1 MRAYTCERCPILYKG
16 KTMPAAPGKWTTRIA
31 RATMVVALLVL
42 LAGPVTKFGLLP
54 WQAGLG
60 IFALAA
66 LLAGI
71 GGLFSVVSLLRR
83 RGGLVAMIA
92 AAAGIAAF
100 AVLMA
105 TVVAARAVPPIN
117 DITTDPVNPPAFV
130 AITTATRGADAA
142 PLGYDPGFAAQ
153 QTAAYP
159 EVRPLLV
166 ESPPAEVFPRMLAA
180 AKAMDWEIVSTDQAT
195 GRIEATATVPWWGFK
210 DDIVVVMS
218 PNGNGT
224 RVDVRS
230 KSRVGKSDLGVNA
243 ARIQEYLGRIG
254 G

>member
-1 MRAYTCERCPILYKG
+1 
-16 KTMPAAPGKWTTRIA
+16 MPTAPGKWTGRIA

-42 LAGPVTKFGLLP
+42 FAGPATKFGFLP

-71 GGLFSVVSLLRR
+71 GGLVSLVALLRR
-83 RGGLVAMIA
+83 RGGLVAVIA
-92 AAAGIAAF
+92 AVAGVAAF

-105 TVVAARAVPPIN
+105 TVVAGRSVPPIN
-117 DITTDPVNPPAFV
+117 DITTDPADPPAFV
-130 AITTATRGADAA
+130 AITAATRGADAA
-142 PLGYDPGFAAQ
+142 PLSYDPAFAAQ

-159 EVRPLLV
+159 DLRPLIV
-166 ESPPAEVFPRMLAA
+166 ESPPDEVFPMMLAA
-180 AKAMDWEIVSTDQAT
+180 AEAMDWAIVSSDQAS

-218 PNGNGT
+218 PSGNGT

-243 ARIQEYLGRIG
+243 ARIQEYLGRIAG
-254 G
+254 

>member
-1 MRAYTCERCPILYKG
+1 
-16 KTMPAAPGKWTTRIA
+16 MPTAPGKLTGRIA
-31 RATMVVALLVL
+31 RATMVFALLVL

-71 GGLFSVVSLLRR
+71 GGLVSVVALLRR
-83 RGGLVAMIA
+83 RGGLVTVIA
-92 AAAGIAAF
+92 SAAGVAAF

-105 TVVAARAVPPIN
+105 SIVAGRAVPPIN
-117 DITTDPVNPPAFV
+117 DITTDPDNPPVFI
-130 AITTATRGADAA
+130 AITAATRGADAG
-142 PLGYDPGFAAQ
+142 PLSYDPSFAAQ

-159 EVRPLLV
+159 DVRPLLV
-166 ESPPAEVFPRMLAA
+166 ALPPAEVFPRMLAA
-180 AKAMDWEIVSTDQAT
+180 AEAMDWAIVSSDPAS

-218 PNGNGT
+218 PHESGT

-243 ARIQEYLGRIG
+243 ERIQEYLGRIG

>member
-1 MRAYTCERCPILYKG
+1 M
-16 KTMPAAPGKWTTRIA
+16 A

-42 LAGPVTKFGLLP
+42 LAGPATKFGLLP

-83 RGGLVAMIA
+83 RGGLVTVIA

-100 AVLMA
+100 AVLMT

-117 DITTDPVNPPAFV
+117 DITTDPANPPAFV
-130 AITTATRGADAA
+130 TITTATRGADAA
-142 PLGYDPGFAAQ
+142 PLSYDPGFAAQ

-159 EVRPLLV
+159 EVRPLIV
-166 ESPPAEVFPRMLAA
+166 ESPPAEVFPTMLAA
-180 AKAMDWEIVSTDQAT
+180 AKAMGWEIVASDPAA

-218 PNGNGT
+218 PNGGGT

-243 ARIQEYLGRIG
+243 ERIQEYLGRIG

>member
-1 MRAYTCERCPILYKG
+1 
-16 KTMPAAPGKWTTRIA
+16 
-31 RATMVVALLVL
+31 MVVALLVL

-66 LLAGI
+66 LLAGM
-71 GGLFSVVSLLRR
+71 GGLLNVVSLLRR
-83 RGGLVAMIA
+83 RGGLATVIA

-105 TVVAARAVPPIN
+105 TVVAGRAVPPIN

-130 AITTATRGADAA
+130 TITAATRGADAA

-153 QTAAYP
+153 QAAAYP
-159 EVRPLLV
+159 EVRPLIV
-166 ESPPAEVFPRMLAA
+166 ESPPDEVFPKMLAA
-180 AKAMDWEIVSTDQAT
+180 ARAMDWEIVSSDPAS
-195 GRIEATATVPWWGFK
+195 GRIEATTTVPWWGFK
-210 DDIVVVMS
+210 DDIVVAMS
-218 PNGNGT
+218 PNGGGT

-230 KSRVGKSDLGVNA
+230 KSRVGKSDLGANA
-243 ARIQEYLGRIG
+243 ERIQDYLGRIG

>member
-1 MRAYTCERCPILYKG
+1 
-16 KTMPAAPGKWTTRIA
+16 
-31 RATMVVALLVL
+31 MVVALLVL
-42 LAGPVTKFGLLP
+42 LAGPATKFGLLP

-60 IFALAA
+60 VFALAA

-71 GGLFSVVSLLRR
+71 GGLFSVISLLRR

-142 PLGYDPGFAAQ
+142 PRGYDPGFAAQ

-159 EVRPLLV
+159 EVRPLIV
-166 ESPPAEVFPRMLAA
+166 ESPPAEVFPKMLAA
-180 AKAMDWEIVSTDQAT
+180 AKAMGWEIVSSDQAS

>member
-1 MRAYTCERCPILYKG
+1 
-16 KTMPAAPGKWTTRIA
+16 MPTARGKWTTRIA

-42 LAGPVTKFGLLP
+42 LAGPATKFGFLP

-60 IFALAA
+60 VFALGA

-71 GGLFSVVSLLRR
+71 GGLFSVVALLRR
-83 RGGLVAMIA
+83 RGGLVAWIA
-92 AAAGIAAF
+92 AAAGVAAF
-100 AVLMA
+100 AVLL
-105 TVVAARAVPPIN
+105 TTIVAGRAVPPIN
-117 DITTDPVNPPAFV
+117 DITTDPANPPVFI
-130 AITTATRGADAA
+130 AITAATRGADAA
-142 PLGYDPGFAAQ
+142 PLSYDPGFAAQ

-159 EVRPLLV
+159 EVRPLMVAL
-166 ESPPAEVFPRMLAA
+166 PPAEVFPRMLAA
-180 AKAMDWEIVSTDQAT
+180 AEAMDWEIVSSDPAS

-218 PNGNGT
+218 PNGTGT

-243 ARIQEYLGRIG
+243 ERIQEYLGRIG

>member
-1 MRAYTCERCPILYKG
+1 M
-16 KTMPAAPGKWTTRIA
+16 A

-42 LAGPVTKFGLLP
+42 LAGPATKFGLLP

-83 RGGLVAMIA
+83 RGGLVTAIA

-100 AVLMA
+100 AVLMT

-117 DITTDPVNPPAFV
+117 DITTDPANPPAFV
-130 AITTATRGADAA
+130 TITTATRGADAA
-142 PLGYDPGFAAQ
+142 PLSYDPGFAAQ

-159 EVRPLLV
+159 EVRPLIV
-166 ESPPAEVFPRMLAA
+166 ESPPAEVFPTMLAA
-180 AKAMDWEIVSTDQAT
+180 AKAMGWEIVSSDPAA

-218 PNGNGT
+218 PNGGGT

-243 ARIQEYLGRIG
+243 ERIQEYLGRIG

>member
-1 MRAYTCERCPILYKG
+1 M
-16 KTMPAAPGKWTTRIA
+16 A

-42 LAGPVTKFGLLP
+42 LAGPATKFGLLP

-83 RGGLVAMIA
+83 RGGLVTAIA

-100 AVLMA
+100 AVLMT

-117 DITTDPVNPPAFV
+117 DITTDPANPPAFV

-142 PLGYDPGFAAQ
+142 PLSYDPGFAAQ

-159 EVRPLLV
+159 EVRPLIV
-166 ESPPAEVFPRMLAA
+166 ESPPAEVFPTMLAA
-180 AKAMDWEIVSTDQAT
+180 AKAMGWEIVSSDPAA

-218 PNGNGT
+218 PNGGGT

-243 ARIQEYLGRIG
+243 ERIQEYLGRIG

>member
-1 MRAYTCERCPILYKG
+1 
-16 KTMPAAPGKWTTRIA
+16 MPAAPGKWTTRIA

>member
-1 MRAYTCERCPILYKG
+1 MA
-16 KTMPAAPGKWTTRIA
+16 
-31 RATMVVALLVL
+31 VALLVL
-42 LAGPVTKFGLLP
+42 LSGPATKFGLLP

-71 GGLFSVVSLLRR
+71 GGLFSVVAALRR
-83 RGGLVAMIA
+83 RGGRVTVIA
-92 AAAGIAAF
+92 AAAGVAAF
-100 AVLMA
+100 AVLMSS
-105 TVVAARAVPPIN
+105 VVTGRSVPPIN
-117 DITTDPVNPPAFV
+117 DITTDPANPPVFI
-130 AITTATRGADAA
+130 AITAETRGADAG
-142 PLGYDPGFAAQ
+142 PLAYDPSFAAQ
-153 QTAAYP
+153 QAAAYP
-159 EVRPLLV
+159 GIRPLLV
-166 ESPPAEVFPRMLAA
+166 ASPPAEVFPRMLAA
-180 AKAMDWEIVSTDQAT
+180 AKAMDWAIVASDPVA

-218 PNGNGT
+218 PDGSGT

-243 ARIQEYLGRIG
+243 ERIQEYLGRIG

>member
-1 MRAYTCERCPILYKG
+1 
-16 KTMPAAPGKWTTRIA
+16 MPTAPGKWTGRIA

-42 LAGPVTKFGLLP
+42 LAGPVTKFGFLP

-83 RGGLVAMIA
+83 RGGLVTVIA

-100 AVLMA
+100 AALMA

-117 DITTDPVNPPAFV
+117 DITTDPANPPAFV
-130 AITTATRGADAA
+130 TITAATRGADAA
-142 PLGYDPGFAAQ
+142 PLNYDPGFAAQ
-153 QTAAYP
+153 QAAAYP

-166 ESPPAEVFPRMLAA
+166 ESPPDEVFPRMLAA
-180 AKAMDWEIVSTDQAT
+180 AQAMDWAIVSSDQAS
-195 GRIEATATVPWWGFK
+195 GRIEATATMPWWGFK

-218 PNGNGT
+218 PNGSGT

-230 KSRVGKSDLGVNA
+230 KSRVGKSDFGVNA
-243 ARIQEYLGRIG
+243 ARIQEYLGKVG

>member
-1 MRAYTCERCPILYKG
+1 
-16 KTMPAAPGKWTTRIA
+16 MPAAPGKWTTRIA

-71 GGLFSVVSLLRR
+71 GGLISLVALLRR
-83 RGGLVAMIA
+83 RGGLVAVIA

-180 AKAMDWEIVSTDQAT
+180 AKAMDGEIVSTDQAT
-195 GRIEATATVPWWGFK
+195 GRIEATATVPGWGFK

-243 ARIQEYLGRIG
+243 ARIQEYLGRIAG
-254 G
+254 

>member
-1 MRAYTCERCPILYKG
+1 
-16 KTMPAAPGKWTTRIA
+16 MPTAPGKWTTRIA

-42 LAGPVTKFGLLP
+42 LAGPATKFGFLP

-117 DITTDPVNPPAFV
+117 DITTDPVNPPMFV
-130 AITTATRGADAA
+130 TITAATRGADAA
-142 PLGYDPGFAAQ
+142 PLSYDPSFAAQ

-159 EVRPLLV
+159 EVRPLVV
-166 ESPPAEVFPRMLAA
+166 ESPPAEVFPKLLAA
-180 AKAMDWEIVSTDQAT
+180 AKAMDWEIVSSDQAN

-218 PNGNGT
+218 PDGNGT

-243 ARIQEYLGRIG
+243 ERIQEYLGRIG

>member
-1 MRAYTCERCPILYKG
+1 
-16 KTMPAAPGKWTTRIA
+16 MPTAPGKWTGRIA

-71 GGLFSVVSLLRR
+71 GGLISLVALLRR
-83 RGGLVAMIA
+83 RGGLVAVIA
-92 AAAGIAAF
+92 AVAGVAAF

-105 TVVAARAVPPIN
+105 TVVAGRSVPPIN
-117 DITTDPVNPPAFV
+117 DITTDPANPPAFV
-130 AITTATRGADAA
+130 AITAAMRGADAA
-142 PLGYDPGFAAQ
+142 PLSYDPGFAAQ

-159 EVRPLLV
+159 DVRPLMV
-166 ESPPAEVFPRMLAA
+166 ESPPDEVFPRMLAA
-180 AKAMDWEIVSTDQAT
+180 AEAMDWAIVSSDQAS

-218 PNGNGT
+218 PSGNGT

-243 ARIQEYLGRIG
+243 ARIQEYLGRIAG
-254 G
+254 

>member
-1 MRAYTCERCPILYKG
+1 V
-16 KTMPAAPGKWTTRIA
+16 
-31 RATMVVALLVL
+31 VVALLVL
-42 LAGPVTKFGLLP
+42 LAGPATKFGLLP

-71 GGLFSVVSLLRR
+71 GGLLSVVSLLRR
-83 RGGLVAMIA
+83 RGGLAAVIA

-105 TVVAARAVPPIN
+105 SVVAGRGVPPIN
-117 DITTDPVNPPAFV
+117 DITTDLAKPPAFV
-130 AITTATRGADAA
+130 TITAATRGTDAV
-142 PLGYDPGFAAQ
+142 PLSYDPSFAAQ
-153 QTAAYP
+153 QAAAYP
-159 EVRPLLV
+159 EVRPLIVAL
-166 ESPPAEVFPRMLAA
+166 PPAEVFPKLLAA
-180 AKAMDWEIVSTDQAT
+180 AEAMDWAIVSSDQAS

-218 PNGNGT
+218 PDGVGT

-243 ARIQEYLGRIG
+243 ERIQDYLGRVG

>member
-1 MRAYTCERCPILYKG
+1 M
-16 KTMPAAPGKWTTRIA
+16 A

-42 LAGPVTKFGLLP
+42 LAGPATKFGLLP

-83 RGGLVAMIA
+83 RGGLVTAIA

-100 AVLMA
+100 AVLMT

-117 DITTDPVNPPAFV
+117 DITTDPANPPAFV
-130 AITTATRGADAA
+130 TITTATRGADAA
-142 PLGYDPGFAAQ
+142 PLSYDPGFAAQ

-159 EVRPLLV
+159 EVRPLIV
-166 ESPPAEVFPRMLAA
+166 ESPPAEVFPTMLAA
-180 AKAMDWEIVSTDQAT
+180 AKAMGWEIVSSDPAA

-218 PNGNGT
+218 PNGGGT

-243 ARIQEYLGRIG
+243 ERIQDYLGRIG

>member
-1 MRAYTCERCPILYKG
+1 
-16 KTMPAAPGKWTTRIA
+16 MPTAPGKWTTRIA
-31 RATMVVALLVL
+31 RATMVAALSVL
-42 LAGPVTKFGLLP
+42 LAGPATKFGLLP

-66 LLAGI
+66 LLAGS
-71 GGLFSVVSLLRR
+71 GGLFSAVALLRR
-83 RGGLVAMIA
+83 RGGRVTLIA

-100 AVLMA
+100 AALLA

-117 DITTDPVNPPAFV
+117 DITTDPANPPMFLT
-130 AITTATRGADAA
+130 ITAATRGADAA

-153 QTAAYP
+153 QVAAYP
-159 EVRPLLV
+159 EVRPLIL
-166 ESPPAEVFPRMLAA
+166 ESPPAEVFTRMLAA
-180 AKAMDWEIVSTDQAT
+180 AEAMGWEIVSSDPPS

-210 DDIVVVMS
+210 DDVVVVMS
-218 PNGNGT
+218 PNGGGT

-230 KSRVGKSDLGVNA
+230 KSRVGRSDLGVNA
-243 ARIQEYLGRIG
+243 ERIQEYLGKVG

>member
-1 MRAYTCERCPILYKG
+1 
-16 KTMPAAPGKWTTRIA
+16 
-31 RATMVVALLVL
+31 MVVALLVL
-42 LAGPVTKFGLLP
+42 LAGPATKFGFLP

-60 IFALAA
+60 IFAVAA

-71 GGLFSVVSLLRR
+71 GGLFSGVSLLRR
-83 RGGLVAMIA
+83 RGGLAAVIA

-105 TVVAARAVPPIN
+105 SVVAGRAVPPIN
-117 DITTDPVNPPAFV
+117 DITTDLANPPAFV
-130 AITTATRGADAA
+130 TITAATRGTDAV
-142 PLGYDPGFAAQ
+142 PLGYDPSFAAQ
-153 QTAAYP
+153 QAAAYP
-159 EVRPLLV
+159 EVRPLIVAL
-166 ESPPAEVFPRMLAA
+166 PPAEVFPKLLAA
-180 AKAMDWEIVSTDQAT
+180 AEAMDWAIVSSDQAS

-218 PNGNGT
+218 PDGVGT

-243 ARIQEYLGRIG
+243 ERIQDYLGRVG